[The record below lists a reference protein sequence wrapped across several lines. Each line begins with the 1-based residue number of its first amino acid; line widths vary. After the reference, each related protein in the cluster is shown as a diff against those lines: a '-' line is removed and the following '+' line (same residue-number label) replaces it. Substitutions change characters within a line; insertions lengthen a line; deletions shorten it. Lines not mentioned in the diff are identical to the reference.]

1 MLKRTGMARVG
12 LMLITSWSLTAR
24 AANEASYPLPSPEPE
39 AYDGSMNAI
48 LSSFAITAVIPLALM
63 AVDPIPPAQPKP
75 SAPKAETKS
84 EAKSEKKAEP
94 KHESNGG
101 GSGEKPKDEFKKA
114 GESAPDYANAGR
126 AAGAGGK
133 SLGQKTA
140 DGDLAG
146 GAKDFGKGMGE
157 TGKDIG
163 VGTAKVGTSVGKG
176 IGRVF
181 SKKKKPETSDK

>member
-1 MLKRTGMARVG
+1 
-12 LMLITSWSLTAR
+12 MLITTWSLTAK
-24 AANEASYPLPSPEPE
+24 ASDASYPLPTPEQE
-39 AYDGSMNAI
+39 AYDVSMRAI
-48 LSSFAITAVIPLALM
+48 LSSLAITSVIPLALM

-75 SAPKAETKS
+75 SAPKAETT
-84 EAKSEKKAEP
+84 KSEKKAEP
-94 KHESNGG
+94 AAAKHESGG

-146 GAKDFGKGMGE
+146 GAKDFGVGMGE

-181 SKKKKPETSDK
+181 SKKKTPKTSDK